1 MRKESI
7 SMKENELLNTNL
19 SETISAS
26 NSALKKRTRKSPKER
41 LAEIE
46 EQQRQLLEKKKKLEA
61 EIKTADRK
69 ARTKHLIEVGAA
81 FVKTLSDL
89 NISEEDIPAVLAFLK
104 QQETSGNWV
113 SKAIAK
119 SKNL

>member
-1 MRKESI
+1 MNENNVNNNGI
-7 SMKENELLNTNL
+7 SD
-19 SETISAS
+19 
-26 NSALKKRTRKSPKER
+26 NSALQNTAPQKRTRKSPKER

-46 EQQRQLLEKKKKLEA
+46 EQKRLLTEKQKKLEA
-61 EIKTADRK
+61 EIKKADRK
-69 ARTKHLIEVGAA
+69 ARTKQLIEVGAA

-113 SKAIAK
+113 SKAVAK
-119 SKNL
+119 FKNS

>member
-1 MRKESI
+1 
-7 SMKENELLNTNL
+7 MKENELLNTNL